1 MMQLMFTVCKMLPVM
16 YWLDLQSLKFAPVN
30 NCLTPR
36 QLRVPP
42 VVHLQV
48 TCTKM
53 LQIPALI
60 ISRNSITLIGH
71 YKTTNLYI
79 TINRISVNAD
89 FAMFIDAY
97 GRDLLC
103 GINW

>member
-1 MMQLMFTVCKMLPVM
+1 M
-16 YWLDLQSLKFAPVN
+16 
-30 NCLTPR
+30 
-36 QLRVPP
+36 PP

-71 YKTTNLYI
+71 YKTTNF
-79 TINRISVNAD
+79 TINRISVDAD